1 MTTYQAPPSGRLVVH
16 RPRGGWRDLL
26 RAYVV
31 EVDGVER
38 GKVRRGERLELE
50 VPAGDRRVRARIDW
64 TGSPE
69 LPVRVPAGGAV
80 EVEVTPGG
88 NAFQVHHV
96 ATEQS
101 YLALREVR

>member
-1 MTTYQAPPSGRLVVH
+1 MTSPTPSGRLVVH

-38 GKVRRGERLELE
+38 ARIRRGGRVELE
-50 VPAGDRRVRARIDW
+50 APAGDHLVRARIDW

-69 LPVRVPAGGAV
+69 LPVRVPAGGTV

-88 NAFQVHHV
+88 NAFQMHHV
-96 ATEQS
+96 ATEHA
-101 YLALREVR
+101 YLALRQVG